1 MPIYEYLCR
10 RCNTIFQFLVRRP
23 SSGTSPT
30 CPRCGMDDRMQ
41 KVMSSFSV
49 TGGSASIDDMAE
61 DPDLAGL
68 DTEDPRA
75 MARAIR
81 RMADEMG
88 EDLGPEVSE
97 ALGRLEAGEDP
108 EKIERE
114 LEEAGLGMDGSMPGA
129 PSRDPGLYEA

>member
-23 SSGTSPT
+23 SMDTAPV
-30 CPRCGMDDRMQ
+30 CPRCGEGDTMER
-41 KVMSSFSV
+41 VMSSFSV
-49 TGGSASIDDMAE
+49 KRGSASMDDLAE

-75 MARAIR
+75 MARTIR
-81 RMADEMG
+81 HMADEMG
-88 EDLGPEVSE
+88 EDLGPQVTE
-97 ALGRLEAGEDP
+97 ALNRLEAGEDP
-108 EKIERE
+108 EKVERD
-114 LEEAGLGMDGSMPGA
+114 LEDSGFDMGGEQPS